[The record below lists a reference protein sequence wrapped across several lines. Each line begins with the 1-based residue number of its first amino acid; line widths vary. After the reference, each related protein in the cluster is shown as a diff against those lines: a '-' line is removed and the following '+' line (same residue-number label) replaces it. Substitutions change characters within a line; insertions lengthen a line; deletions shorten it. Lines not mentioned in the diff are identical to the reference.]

1 MGVLRDK
8 NDPSTLIKEIDI
20 AGVRSLIG
28 EGVIAGGM
36 IPKVQCAV
44 RALAQGVRACHI
56 IDGRSPHS
64 LLLEV
69 LTGSGSGTMI
79 TG

>member
-1 MGVLRDK
+1 MRPVATQVSINGVRK
-8 NDPSTLIKEIDI
+8 LIKDGIV
-20 AGVRSLIG
+20 G
-28 EGVIAGGM
+28 GGM

-44 RALAQGVRACHI
+44 RAVAQGVRTCHI

-69 LTGSGSGTMI
+69 LTEKGSGTMI

>member
-1 MGVLRDK
+1 MRGRRIAAAAAAAQI
-8 NDPSTLIKEIDI
+8 SI
-20 AGVRSLIG
+20 AGVRKLIADG
-28 EGVIAGGM
+28 IIAGGM

-44 RALAQGVRACHI
+44 RALAQGVRATHI

-64 LLLEV
+64 LLLEI
-69 LTGSGSGTMI
+69 LTDRGSGTMI